1 LLLLPTVFLAPK
13 KDKESLLSHL
23 KKPKNGKL
31 TVEQK
36 QQNKE
41 FSSERVLVEHR
52 IRSVKIF
59 RVVQERFRLKAQK
72 YEQVILTVCELV
84 RLRIRP
90 LILPNLINLPVFG

>member
-13 KDKESLLSHL
+13 KDKESLLSRL

-59 RVVQERFRLKAQK
+59 RVVQEN
-72 YEQVILTVCELV
+72 EQVILTVCELV